1 MVANPRHATALSST
15 HARNSA
21 RQFPRSKN
29 ANVPH
34 GETMPHLGCHMQV
47 HTAHKLLPEGASVG
61 TVYIVRTL
69 ITPAA
74 GALIV
79 WCFHSEVLQV
89 SSCKTRQIHPRRRYN
104 LSIHVSGP
112 RFAPGRKVVP
122 AYLYL
127 FSDYEI
133 FDRPSFCAHPR
144 FVPTT
149 GPRFAPGH
157 KKGQHSS
164 PVAAPFCARAQNK
177 DTRR

>member
-79 WCFHSEVLQV
+79 WCFHSAKRFKLQ
-89 SSCKTRQIHPRRRYN
+89 KMYHAGLRQLDSMYRPR
-104 LSIHVSGP
+104 GD
-112 RFAPGRKVVP
+112 G
-122 AYLYL
+122 
-127 FSDYEI
+127 
-133 FDRPSFCAHPR
+133 
-144 FVPTT
+144 
-149 GPRFAPGH
+149 
-157 KKGQHSS
+157 
-164 PVAAPFCARAQNK
+164 
-177 DTRR
+177 